1 MAHRHWRS
9 LLIFFYYCLTS
20 IVVVL
25 ATPILFF
32 RAKSRPGLLQKL
44 GFVPSNLTVSGKS
57 AWFHAVS
64 VGEFNAIRP
73 LLDEFHKRYP
83 EITVIVSTTTATG
96 QKLAKEKVGQ
106 WAKVVYLPY
115 DTIWA
120 LKPWLSITHPSLF
133 VIAETEIWPGLT
145 HECSQRSI
153 PIVIVNARI
162 SPRSFKSYYF
172 WRALFKPVLRQFRYI
187 GAQTEEEGNRYRKI
201 MSGTETAD
209 QIQVIGNLKFDGLKP
224 VAEQTVDDL
233 HASLNLSRDS
243 KVIVGGSTHEGEE
256 LALIQAF
263 ASLREK
269 HPGLKLILVP
279 RHPERFNEVAEL
291 IAKSGF
297 ACARFSQDGNFAAD
311 KDVFLLDAIGHL
323 MEFYAL
329 ADVAFVGGTIY
340 PLGGHNLMEPFVYK
354 VPVVCGTHLDKIK
367 DVAVALLARQALF
380 KVADVKELTRSL
392 DQLLSQ
398 PELAVEIGERGHE
411 LIVQGSGATLRA
423 LTLIE
428 TALSGKSEGRN
439 ATYQS
444 QVQAQ
449 PPFLNDLNSSPTGG
463 SSEFCTDFGRAPA
476 QSSAS
481 IGGTTI

>member
-1 MAHRHWRS
+1 MAHWHWRS

-25 ATPILFF
+25 ATPILLF

-44 GFVPSNLTVSGKS
+44 GFVPHNLTISGKS

-73 LLDEFHKRYP
+73 LLEEFHKRHP
-83 EITVIVSTTTATG
+83 EISVIVSTTTATG

-106 WAKVVYLPY
+106 WANVVYLPF

-120 LKPWLSITHPSLF
+120 LKPWLVRTDPSLF

-153 PIVIVNARI
+153 PIVVVNGRI

-172 WRALFKPVLRQFRYI
+172 WRALFKLVLRQFKYI
-187 GAQTEEEGNRYRKI
+187 GAQTEEEANRYRKI
-201 MSGTETAD
+201 MSGGHADD

-224 VAEQTVDDL
+224 VAKEIVDDL
-233 HASLNLSRDS
+233 RKSLNLSSDS
-243 KVIVGGSTHEGEE
+243 KVIVGGSTHDGEE
-256 LALIQAF
+256 LALIHSF

-297 ACARFSQDGNFAAD
+297 AFARFSRGQTFAAGIE
-311 KDVFLLDAIGHL
+311 VLLLDAIGHL

-354 VPVVCGTHLDKIK
+354 VPVVCGPHLDKIK
-367 DVAVALLARQALF
+367 DVAVALLSRQALI
-380 KVADVKELTRSL
+380 KVPDGKELTISL
-392 DQLLSQ
+392 DQLLSE
-398 PELAVEIGERGHE
+398 PKLAREIGERGHD
-411 LIVQGSGATLRA
+411 LIVHGSGATLRA
-423 LTLIE
+423 LALIE
-428 TALSGKSEGRN
+428 TALSGKNVDHS
-439 ATYQS
+439 AISQS
-444 QVQAQ
+444 QME
-449 PPFLNDLNSSPTGG
+449 PPSPHTPEASTSGG
-463 SSEFCTDFGRAPA
+463 PSDFCSDFERAAAKSPA
-476 QSSAS
+476 SV
-481 IGGTTI
+481 GGTTV